1 MNKAQ
6 LIEEMAKKAGITKA
20 DAKKALDAFVGVT
33 AGALKK
39 GDKVSLIGFGTF
51 SVIKRGK
58 RKGRN
63 PQTGQVLDIPAKKVA
78 KFKPGSELSKLVA
91 K

>member
-6 LIEEMAKKAGITKA
+6 LIEAVAAKAGMTKA
-20 DAKKALDAFVGVT
+20 TARKAVDAIIGAT
-33 AGALKK
+33 AAALKK

-51 SVIKRGK
+51 SVVKREK

-63 PQTGQVLDIPAKKVA
+63 PQTGKELVIPAKKVA
-78 KFKPGSELSKLVA
+78 KFKPGTELSKLVA

>member
-6 LIEEMAKKAGITKA
+6 LIEAIAVKAGMTKA
-20 DAKKALDAFVGVT
+20 DAKKAVDAFVGVT
-33 AGALKK
+33 AAALKK
-39 GDKVSLIGFGTF
+39 EDKVSLIGFGTF
-51 SVIKRGK
+51 SVTKRAA

-63 PQTGQVLDIPAKKVA
+63 PRTGGELKIPAKKVV
-78 KFKPGSELSKLVA
+78 KFKPGSELSKLVM

>member
-6 LIEEMAKKAGITKA
+6 LIEAIAAKAGMTKA
-20 DAKKALDAFVGVT
+20 DAKKAVDAFVGAT
-33 AGALKK
+33 AAALKK

-51 SVIKRGK
+51 AVTKRAA

-63 PQTGQVLDIPAKKVA
+63 PQTGKELNIPAKKVV